1 MKIFQSIYGDER
13 DNFGKDE
20 DHHETQNRFHGKV
33 EREHIDLTEN
43 RVDIQAISKKTY
55 ESGIPSVKINVEYT
69 EKDEERNSRNLS
81 IIEERCFD
89 RDEKKHLSRG
99 ETYHD
104 ASVDSI
110 TSSYGTTV
118 KEKVGSVESNKEIK
132 IMSAKPDQPNILV
145 TEKKGSSETQI

>member
-1 MKIFQSIYGDER
+1 MSR
-13 DNFGKDE
+13 D
-20 DHHETQNRFHGKV
+20 
-33 EREHIDLTEN
+33 
-43 RVDIQAISKKTY
+43 
-55 ESGIPSVKINVEYT
+55 
-69 EKDEERNSRNLS
+69 
-81 IIEERCFD
+81 
-89 RDEKKHLSRG
+89 